1 MPSLPTS
8 TMLYWRI
15 GTYSGFALHQV
26 TIWRSLADLSKQ
38 WRMTIT
44 WGKTPWGT
52 LILRPT
58 YLISGISTCHFN
70 AQQPPKLPIGEL
82 HLYPKHEILDVA
94 MDTPSPQVLGFLPEV
109 LVLEGLVVRFVSK
122 NDRFGTMIQIIL

>member
-1 MPSLPTS
+1 MRPT
-8 TMLYWRI
+8 
-15 GTYSGFALHQV
+15 GTYL
-26 TIWRSLADLSKQ
+26 
-38 WRMTIT
+38 
-44 WGKTPWGT
+44 
-52 LILRPT
+52 
-58 YLISGISTCHFN
+58 LISGITTCHFN